1 VGEREPLVA
10 TALIMMILVVWG
22 GGFFDPS
29 PRLAGSLLGGA
40 LGVSGALLMFGP
52 LLLYVVTKRV
62 KAIKARVTRHVSM
75 RTLLRWHIYTALLG
89 SLLVLLHTGHKFESA
104 LGMALTAITLIVVSS
119 GFVGRYLL
127 RRIGSDV
134 RMKREMLGQ
143 LYEAYDVASERLAKE
158 PERRRLVHPL
168 RNALSRAFLTESPAT
183 DGPAVMD
190 VASPVSVAK
199 LVDSISDVESAIEAR
214 EILKRWFSRWLRL
227 HIFLAVALYLLLVLH
242 VWAGIHFGLR
252 WF

>member
-1 VGEREPLVA
+1 MDEREPVVA
-10 TALIMMILVVWG
+10 TALIMIILVVWG
-22 GGFFDPS
+22 GGFFS
-29 PRLAGSLLGGA
+29 PALRFAGSPLGGA
-40 LGVSGALLMFGP
+40 LAVSGALLMLGP
-52 LLLYVVTKRV
+52 LAYLLIKRV
-62 KAIKARVTRHVSM
+62 KPIKARVTRHVSM
-75 RTLLRWHIYTALLG
+75 RTLLRWHIYAGLVG
-89 SLLVLLHTGHKFESA
+89 SLLVLLHTGHKFESV
-104 LGMALTAITLIVVSS
+104 LGNSLTALTLIVVFS
-119 GFVGRYLL
+119 GFFGRYLL
-127 RRIGSDV
+127 RRIGSDA

-168 RNALSRAFLTESPAT
+168 RNALSRAFLTESSAA

-190 VASPVSVAK
+190 VASPVAVAK

-227 HIFLAVALYLLLVLH
+227 HIFLSVALYLILILH

>member
-22 GGFFDPS
+22 GGAFDPS
-29 PRLAGSLLGGA
+29 VRFAGSALGGA
-40 LGVSGALLMFGP
+40 LGVSGALLMLGP
-52 LLLYVVTKRV
+52 LAYLVIKRV
-62 KAIKARVTRHVSM
+62 KPIKARVTRLVSM
-75 RTLLRWHIYTALLG
+75 RTLLSWHIYAGLVG
-89 SLLVLLHTGHKFESA
+89 SLLVLLHTGHKFESV
-104 LGMALTAITLIVVSS
+104 LGISLTALTLIVVFS

-143 LYEAYDVASERLAKE
+143 LYEAYDVASERLANE

-168 RNALSRAFLTESPAT
+168 RNALSRAFLTESPAI
-183 DGPAVMD
+183 DGPAAMD

>member
-1 VGEREPLVA
+1 MGEREPLVA
-10 TALIMMILVVWG
+10 TALIMLILVVWG
-22 GGFFDPS
+22 GAVFHVS
-29 PRLAGSLLGGA
+29 PRFAGSPLGGA
-40 LGVSGALLMFGP
+40 LAVSGALLMLGP
-52 LLLYVVTKRV
+52 FVYLVIKRV
-62 KAIKARVTRHVSM
+62 KPIKAAVTRHVSM
-75 RTLLRWHIYTALLG
+75 RTLLAWHIYAGLLG
-89 SLLVLLHTGHKFESA
+89 PLLVLLHTGHKFESV
-104 LGMALTAITLIVVSS
+104 LGIALTALTLIVVFS

-134 RMKREMLGQ
+134 RMKREMLSQ

-158 PERRRLVHPL
+158 PERRGLIYPL
-168 RNALSRAFLTESPAT
+168 RNALSRVFLSESPAT
-183 DGPAVMD
+183 DGPAAMD

-242 VWAGIHFGLR
+242 VWASIHFGLR